1 MAFEEIK
8 SNPNIL
14 EINNICKII
23 GLSYPKKLALCAA
36 NFGLSCSAK
45 TLERY
50 HKEELGGMFD
60 AAAKLPNQEQEE
72 QEEIQLKGGFMSL
85 EELEEHLQ
93 DLPTKERIQAKLL
106 LIADNAT
113 SEFITKGGRLP
124 TELIRSVLPFLK

>member
-8 SNPNIL
+8 NNSNIN

-50 HKEELGGMFD
+50 HKEELKGDFD
-60 AAAKLPNQEQEE
+60 ASISIPNKQQEE
-72 QEEIQLKGGFMSL
+72 QEEEQLQGGFMSL

-113 SEFITKGGRLP
+113 STFITKGGRLP